1 MMLARLLLLPFALA
15 STVTLYVSSVPASD
29 STAVIPSAI
38 PLAQIEYDA
47 DQSVGTIAS
56 YTPPTGSYSDE
67 HLLRV
72 GLTDPKTG
80 SWRGVVTSAASFAEQ
95 YHKKFIVHV
104 DEKGEPYHV
113 GFGTSVKGAGAEVEV
128 EIVKRNPGP
137 KPVLNKPIVLNAEGK
152 LDGKEPEKTFLQKYV
167 INWTIGA
174 GFGLTALQILVGDC
188 NLPRCTARLE
198 RRGRQI
204 DTLKKSNY
212 GINIHLAA
220 TQPSPQHDLVCI

>member
-1 MMLARLLLLPFALA
+1 MLLARLLLLPFALA
-15 STVTLYVSSVPASD
+15 SSVTLYVSSVPASD
-29 STAVIPSAI
+29 SKAVIPSAI

-67 HLLRV
+67 HLLRI
-72 GLTDPKTG
+72 GLTDPKTS
-80 SWRGVVTSAASFAEQ
+80 SWRGIVTSAASFAEQ

-152 LDGKEPEKTFLQKYV
+152 LDGKEPEKTFLQKYWWA
-167 INWTIGA
+167 IAI
-174 GFGLTALQILVGDC
+174 FLVVQLVSSGGD
-188 NLPRCTARLE
+188 
-198 RRGRQI
+198 G
-204 DTLKKSNY
+204 K
-212 GINIHLAA
+212 
-220 TQPSPQHDLVCI
+220 